1 MRYLPL
7 GFVGSD
13 SGGVLGD
20 TDSEDDDVP
29 QERAGLAAPNG
40 LNLPTKA
47 PKRKH
52 TEANGE
58 DAPSKKVKKHRTP
71 DEIKKREEKKAKKE
85 KKAKA

>member
-7 GFVGSD
+7 GFTGGEA
-13 SGGVLGD
+13 GGVLGD
-20 TDSEDDDVP
+20 TDSEEDEVP

-47 PKRKH
+47 AKRRH
-52 TEANGE
+52 SEANGDE
-58 DAPSKKVKKHRTP
+58 APTKKVKKHRTP
-71 DEIKKREEKKAKKE
+71 EELKKREEKKSKRE

>member
-7 GFVGSD
+7 GFVGGD

-47 PKRKH
+47 AKRKH

-58 DAPSKKVKKHRTP
+58 EAPSKKIKKHRTP
-71 DEIKKREEKKAKKE
+71 EEMKKREEKKSKKD
-85 KKAKA
+85 KKTKA

>member
-7 GFVGSD
+7 GFVGGD

-20 TDSEDDDVP
+20 TDSEDDEVP
-29 QERAGLAAPNG
+29 QECAGLAAPNG

-47 PKRKH
+47 AKRKH
-52 TEANGE
+52 TEGSVE
-58 DAPSKKVKKHRTP
+58 EVPSKKMKKHRTP
-71 DEIKKREEKKAKKE
+71 EEIKKKEEKKLKKE